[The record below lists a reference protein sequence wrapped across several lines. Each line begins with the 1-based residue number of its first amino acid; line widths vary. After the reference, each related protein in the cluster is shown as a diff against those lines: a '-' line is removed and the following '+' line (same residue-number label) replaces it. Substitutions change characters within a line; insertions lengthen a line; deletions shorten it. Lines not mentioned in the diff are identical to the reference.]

1 MVSMQR
7 YAALFGAQLPV
18 SLLVWESREP
28 SLCKV
33 LFPPASGAICFLCL
47 FGLFVFWIQ
56 PFKISPVALQHFP
69 LFSRK

>member
-1 MVSMQR
+1 MGIHAVLCRSVW
-7 YAALFGAQLPV
+7 AQLPV
-18 SLLVWESREP
+18 SLLVLESKEP

-47 FGLFVFWIQ
+47 FGLFGFSSA
-56 PFKISPVALQHFP
+56 FKISPVALQHFA